1 MLTPQLNRH
10 ASSLLFCHGG
20 SLPSGRGVPHGPAVL
35 VRSKKT
41 SKRSGVCSI
50 RCALKEFRSS
60 QAETDAVLAIK
71 AVATVKVT
79 VGGLLSNLGLPRGI
93 DDVKDLLGKT
103 LLLEL
108 VSTELDPKTG
118 REKETVKAYAKKA
131 KQHGDEIEYEA
142 TFKVPKDF
150 GDIGG
155 VFVVNEHRKEMF
167 LEEIKLDASDHTATA
182 TTLTITCKSWVHS
195 KSDNTDKRLF
205 FVNKSYLPAQ
215 TPAGLRRLRE
225 EELEVIRGDGQGERK
240 AFERIYDYDLY
251 NDLGDPDHDVSK
263 TRPVLGGSK
272 EFPYP
277 RRCRT
282 GRPRSK
288 KDPESETRSSS
299 VYVPRD
305 EAFSEVKSAT
315 FSTRTLRSALRAAIP
330 SIQTAVIDAKLGF
343 PHFTAIDSLFGDGL
357 TLPKRQGVGFFQ
369 GLLPRLVNAITG
381 GTQELLLFDSP
392 EMIERDKFSWLRDEE
407 FARQTLAGVNP
418 YAIELI
424 KEFPLVSK
432 LDPEV
437 YGPPESAM
445 TEEMIEEEI
454 NGVMTVHEAIENKRL
469 FMLDYHDLL
478 LPYVHKVRELE
489 GTTLYG
495 SRTIFFLTNDGTLRP
510 LAIELTIPASATG
523 PQWKQVFRPRR
534 DATGAWLWRHAKSH
548 VRAHDSCHHELI
560 SHWLRTHCC
569 VEPYSIAAHRQ
580 LSEMH
585 PIYRLLHPHFRYTME
600 INALARQ
607 ALINGGGIIEISF
620 SPLKYSMEISSVA
633 YDQLWRFDMEALPAD
648 LIRRGMAVEDPTA
661 EHGLRLT
668 VDDYPFANDGL
679 LIWSAIKQWVEDY
692 VSHYYPDPSHITD
705 DYELQRWWDEVRT
718 EGHGDK
724 KDEPWWPKLNTLE
737 SLIHTLTTII
747 WVASAHH
754 AAVNFGQYG
763 FGGYFPNRPSIAR
776 TNMPTED
783 AQKENFVRFLR
794 KPEVSLLECLPSQI
808 QATVVMAVLDVL
820 SSHSV
825 DEEYLGSELEAAWVK
840 DPVIQ
845 RAYERFNGRIRE
857 IEGIIDSRNSDPK
870 LKNRVGAGVVPYE
883 LMKPFSKPGITGMG
897 IPNSVSI

>member
-20 SLPSGRGVPHGPAVL
+20 PLPSGYGERPGPVL

-41 SKRSGVCSI
+41 SKRCGVRSI
-50 RCALKEFRSS
+50 RCAFTEVRSS

-79 VGGLLSNLGLPRGI
+79 VGGLLGNLGLPRGI

-108 VSTELDPKTG
+108 VSTELDAKTG
-118 REKETVKAYAKKA
+118 LEKETVKAYAKKA
-131 KQHGDEIEYEA
+131 KQHGDKIEYEA

-167 LEEIKLDASDHTATA
+167 LEEIKLDASDHNVTA
-182 TTLTITCKSWVHS
+182 TTLTITCKSWVQSQTTRTRDCSSSTRYICVCARAHTFELHGLMIL
-195 KSDNTDKRLF
+195 NVLP
-205 FVNKSYLPAQ
+205 SYLPAQ

-240 AFERIYDYDLY
+240 AFERIYDYDVY

-263 TRPVLGGSK
+263 PDLFLVVA
-272 EFPYP
+272 
-277 RRCRT
+277 
-282 GRPRSK
+282 
-288 KDPESETRSSS
+288 RSSRT
-299 VYVPRD
+299 RD
-305 EAFSEVKSAT
+305 AVGQ
-315 FSTRTLRSALRAAIP
+315 AAEIKESDLLVQDIAIGASCGYS
-330 SIQTAVIDAKLGF
+330 SIQTAIIDAKLGF

-357 TLPKRQGVGFFQ
+357 TLPQRQGVGFFR
-369 GLLPRLVNAITG
+369 GLLPRLVNAISG
-381 GTQELLLFDSP
+381 GTQELLRFDTP
-392 EMIERDKFSWLRDEE
+392 AMIEKFP
-407 FARQTLAGVNP
+407 RQTLAGVNP

-437 YGPPESAM
+437 YGPPESAI
-445 TEEMIEEEI
+445 TEEKIEEEI
-454 NGVMTVHEAIENKRL
+454 KGVMTVQEAIENKRL

-510 LAIELTIPASATG
+510 LAIELTIPPLRRG
-523 PQWKQVFRPRR
+523 PSGSRCSDLVGTQPGLGYGGMQSRM
-534 DATGAWLWRHAKSH
+534 
-548 VRAHDSCHHELI
+548 
-560 SHWLRTHCC
+560 LRTHCC
-569 VEPYSIAAHRQ
+569 VEPYIIAAHRQ

-585 PIYRLLHPHFRYTME
+585 PIYRLLHPHFRYNME

-607 ALINGGGIIEISF
+607 ALISGGGIIEISF
-620 SPLKYSMEISSVA
+620 SPPQYSMEISSVA

-648 LIRRGMAVEDPTA
+648 LIRRTHSRAWPAADRR
-661 EHGLRLT
+661 RLPIRERRPS
-668 VDDYPFANDGL
+668 DL
-679 LIWSAIKQWVEDY
+679 WVEDY
-692 VSHYYPDPSHITD
+692 VSHYYPDPNYITD

-737 SLIHTLTTII
+737 SLIHALTTII

-754 AAVNFGQYG
+754 AAVNFGQYD

-783 AQKENFVRFLR
+783 AQKESFVRFLR
-794 KPEVSLLECLPSQI
+794 KPEVSLLQSLPSQI
-808 QATVVMAVLDVL
+808 QATVVMAVLNLL
-820 SSHSV
+820 SNHSV

-870 LKNRVGAGVVPYE
+870 LKNRGGAGVVPYE
-883 LMKPFSKPGITGMG
+883 VMKPFSKPGVTGMG
-897 IPNSVSI
+897 IPNSISI

>member
-1 MLTPQLNRH
+1 MQIM
-10 ASSLLFCHGG
+10 G
-20 SLPSGRGVPHGPAVL
+20 SLQ
-35 VRSKKT
+35 VR
-41 SKRSGVCSI
+41 
-50 RCALKEFRSS
+50 
-60 QAETDAVLAIK
+60 
-71 AVATVKVT
+71 
-79 VGGLLSNLGLPRGI
+79 
-93 DDVKDLLGKT
+93 
-103 LLLEL
+103 
-108 VSTELDPKTG
+108 
-118 REKETVKAYAKKA
+118 
-131 KQHGDEIEYEA
+131 QHGQEI
-142 TFKVPKDF
+142 VL
-150 GDIGG
+150 
-155 VFVVNEHRKEMF
+155 R
-167 LEEIKLDASDHTATA
+167 
-182 TTLTITCKSWVHS
+182 
-195 KSDNTDKRLF
+195 
-205 FVNKSYLPAQ
+205 Q
-215 TPAGLRRLRE
+215 QAGLRRLRE

-240 AFERIYDYDLY
+240 AFERIYDYDVY

-288 KDPESETRSSS
+288 KDPESETRSSF

-315 FSTRTLRSALRAAIP
+315 FSSKTLQLALRAAIP
-330 SIQTAVIDAKLGF
+330 SIQTAIIDAKLGF

-357 TLPKRQGVGFFQ
+357 TLPQRQGVGFFR
-369 GLLPRLVNAITG
+369 GLLPRLVNAISG
-381 GTQELLLFDSP
+381 GTQELLRFDTP
-392 EMIERDKFSWLRDEE
+392 AMIERDKFSWLRDEE

-437 YGPPESAM
+437 YGPPESAI
-445 TEEMIEEEI
+445 TEEKIEEEI
-454 NGVMTVHEAIENKRL
+454 KGVMTVQEAIENKRL

-510 LAIELTIPASATG
+510 LAIELTIPPSATG
-523 PQWKQVFRPRR
+523 PQWKQVFRPCR

-569 VEPYSIAAHRQ
+569 VEPYIIAAHRQ

-585 PIYRLLHPHFRYTME
+585 PIYRLLHPHFRYNME

-607 ALINGGGIIEISF
+607 ALISGGGIIEISF

-679 LIWSAIKQWVEDY
+679 LIWSAIRQWVEDY
-692 VSHYYPDPSHITD
+692 VSHYYPDPNYITD

-718 EGHGDK
+718 EDTATRRTRHG
-724 KDEPWWPKLNTLE
+724 
-737 SLIHTLTTII
+737 
-747 WVASAHH
+747 
-754 AAVNFGQYG
+754 
-763 FGGYFPNRPSIAR
+763 
-776 TNMPTED
+776 
-783 AQKENFVRFLR
+783 
-794 KPEVSLLECLPSQI
+794 
-808 QATVVMAVLDVL
+808 
-820 SSHSV
+820 
-825 DEEYLGSELEAAWVK
+825 
-840 DPVIQ
+840 
-845 RAYERFNGRIRE
+845 GR
-857 IEGIIDSRNSDPK
+857 N
-870 LKNRVGAGVVPYE
+870 
-883 LMKPFSKPGITGMG
+883 
-897 IPNSVSI
+897 

>member
-20 SLPSGRGVPHGPAVL
+20 PLPSGYGERPGPVL

-41 SKRSGVCSI
+41 SKRCGVRSI
-50 RCALKEFRSS
+50 RCAFTEVRSS

-79 VGGLLSNLGLPRGI
+79 VGGLLGNLGLPRGI

-108 VSTELDPKTG
+108 VSTELDAKTG
-118 REKETVKAYAKKA
+118 LEKETVKAYAKKA
-131 KQHGDEIEYEA
+131 KQHGDKIEYEA

-167 LEEIKLDASDHTATA
+167 LEEIKLDASDHNVTA
-182 TTLTITCKSWVHS
+182 TTLTITCKSWVQSQTTRTRDCSSSTRYICVCARAHTFELHGLMIL
-195 KSDNTDKRLF
+195 NVLP
-205 FVNKSYLPAQ
+205 SYLPAQ

-240 AFERIYDYDLY
+240 AFERIYDYDVY

-263 TRPVLGGSK
+263 PDLFLVVA
-272 EFPYP
+272 
-277 RRCRT
+277 
-282 GRPRSK
+282 
-288 KDPESETRSSS
+288 RSSRT
-299 VYVPRD
+299 RD
-305 EAFSEVKSAT
+305 AVGQ
-315 FSTRTLRSALRAAIP
+315 AAEIKESDLLVQDIAIGASCGYS
-330 SIQTAVIDAKLGF
+330 SIQTAIIDAKLGF

-357 TLPKRQGVGFFQ
+357 TLPQRQGVGFFR
-369 GLLPRLVNAITG
+369 GLLPRLVNAISG
-381 GTQELLLFDSP
+381 GTQELLRFDTP
-392 EMIERDKFSWLRDEE
+392 AMIEKFP
-407 FARQTLAGVNP
+407 RQTLAGVNP

-437 YGPPESAM
+437 YGPPESAI
-445 TEEMIEEEI
+445 TEEKIEEEI
-454 NGVMTVHEAIENKRL
+454 KGVMTVQEAIENKRL

-510 LAIELTIPASATG
+510 LAIELTIPPLRRG
-523 PQWKQVFRPRR
+523 PSGSRCSDLVGTQPGLGYGGMQSRM
-534 DATGAWLWRHAKSH
+534 
-548 VRAHDSCHHELI
+548 
-560 SHWLRTHCC
+560 LRTHCC
-569 VEPYSIAAHRQ
+569 VEPYIIAAHRQ

-585 PIYRLLHPHFRYTME
+585 PIYRLLHPHFRYNME

-607 ALINGGGIIEISF
+607 ALISGGGIIEISF
-620 SPLKYSMEISSVA
+620 SPPQYSMEISSVA

-648 LIRRGMAVEDPTA
+648 LIRR
-661 EHGLRLT
+661 
-668 VDDYPFANDGL
+668 
-679 LIWSAIKQWVEDY
+679 QWVEDY
-692 VSHYYPDPSHITD
+692 VSHYYPDPNYITD

-737 SLIHTLTTII
+737 SLIHALTTII

-754 AAVNFGQYG
+754 AAVNFGQYD

-783 AQKENFVRFLR
+783 AQKESFVRFLR
-794 KPEVSLLECLPSQI
+794 KPEVSLLQSLPSQI
-808 QATVVMAVLDVL
+808 QATV
-820 SSHSV
+820 
-825 DEEYLGSELEAAWVK
+825 
-840 DPVIQ
+840 
-845 RAYERFNGRIRE
+845 
-857 IEGIIDSRNSDPK
+857 
-870 LKNRVGAGVVPYE
+870 
-883 LMKPFSKPGITGMG
+883 
-897 IPNSVSI
+897 